1 MDRHHDIELKLMK
14 KSAEK
19 ARRMAR
25 LSSDASYV
33 AECLAIAE
41 GFEKLANHLQ
51 RLAEAGAGNKKVG

>member
-1 MDRHHDIELKLMK
+1 MDRHVEIELKLLR

-25 LSSDASYV
+25 QSKDAEHV

-41 GFEKLANHLQ
+41 GFEKLANNLQ
-51 RLAEAGAGNKKVG
+51 RLAKAGQGNKKVG